1 MAKLGA
7 GDMRS
12 KASAGD
18 YAGQSRVD
26 IFDLKIKDK
35 KPFIIGSAE
44 SAPKVIGISYDRKSE
59 ILTYQKQGNKTVYE
73 AKRSEVFKD
82 KDFGGGGSGSGGGQ
96 KETEL
101 TESMQCYY
109 CSYVFNVKKGACKEV
124 STAQLKSAKQ
134 HVHATHSLENCLKL
148 GPGAWLED
156 DVYVKT
162 ANKLWEQY
170 GRRMTKHGTVT
181 FHRDSAFMK
190 GVYKAKQACH
200 KIDKDSDDPQAPGSF
215 NDDKWNPGDI
225 WATTLPITST
235 PFKDFVGSWGD
246 LKTEVEKQAKAGKV
260 LGISLKRIG
269 KGGQATAKE
278 FNKSNLTKADIKY
291 ESWGWGKTG
300 NFFNSQDIYMSCDG
314 GLIQFRTFNK
324 ETSWQGQITGSSAAG
339 GKVSG
344 GNVDYYCRDI
354 FNKEIYGG
362 RGSES
367 PFLTQINS
375 DPKWPSKAYALYKK
389 HNAKSKPNVA
399 LIPEKTFLE
408 EWKKKEE
415 SFRNSKSMCL
425 MFLDV
430 FEGTGTSK
438 KKKDELVKL
447 MFLYASSATDQSS
460 FFVKIS

>member
-7 GDMRS
+7 QDMRS

-18 YAGQSRVD
+18 YAGQNRVD

-35 KPFIIGSAE
+35 KPFIIGSSE
-44 SAPKVIGISYDRKSE
+44 SAPKVMGISYDRKKE
-59 ILTYQKQGNKTVYE
+59 ILTYQRKGNKTVYQ
-73 AKRSEVFKD
+73 AKRAEVFKD
-82 KDFGGGGSGSGGGQ
+82 KDFGGGGSGSGGGA
-96 KETEL
+96 KETAL

-109 CSYVFNVKKGACKEV
+109 CSYVFNVKKSACKEV
-124 STAQLKSAKQ
+124 SPAQLKSAARN
-134 HVHATHSLENCLKL
+134 VDATFSLEDCLKM

-156 DVYVKT
+156 DVYIKT
-162 ANKLWEQY
+162 ANKLWEKY
-170 GRRMTKHGTVT
+170 GRKMSRKGTVT

-190 GVYKAKQACH
+190 GIYSAKQACH
-200 KIDKDSDDPQAPGSF
+200 KLDKASEDPQAPGSF

-225 WATTLPITST
+225 WATTLATTSK
-235 PFKDFVGSWGD
+235 PLQDFIGSWGD
-246 LKTEVEKQAKAGKV
+246 LKAEVERLAKAGEV

-278 FNKSNLTKADIKY
+278 FNKSTATKSDFKY

-300 NFFNSQDIYMSCDG
+300 NFFSSQDIYMTCDG
-314 GLIQFRTFNK
+314 GVIQFRTFNK
-324 ETSWQGQITGSSAAG
+324 ETSWQGQIAGASAAG

-344 GNVDYYCRDI
+344 GNIDYYC
-354 FNKEIYGG
+354 KEVFGKDIYGG
-362 RGSES
+362 RGSEVS
-367 PFLTQINS
+367 FFSQINS
-375 DPKWPSKAYALYKK
+375 DKEWPSKAYELYKK

-399 LIPEKTFLE
+399 LIPKSTFLE

-415 SFRNSKSMCL
+415 GFRNSKSMCL

-430 FEGTGTSK
+430 FEGTGTTK
-438 KKKDELVKL
+438 KKKDKVVTS
-447 MFLYASSATDQSS
+447 MFRYASSATDQSS

>member
-1 MAKLGA
+1 MAQLSSA
-7 GDMRS
+7 DMRS
-12 KASAGD
+12 TASAGE
-18 YAGQSRVD
+18 YASQKRPD

-35 KPFIIGSAE
+35 RPFIVGSSE
-44 SAPKVIGISYDRKSE
+44 SAPKVIGISYDRKNE
-59 ILTYQKQGNKTVYE
+59 ILTYQKQGSKTVYE
-73 AKRSEVFKD
+73 AKRSQIFKD
-82 KDFGGGGSGSGGGQ
+82 KDFGGGGRGSGGGQ
-96 KETEL
+96 KETAL

-124 STAQLKSAKQ
+124 STAQLKSAAKY
-134 HVHATHSLENCLKL
+134 VDASESLADCLKK

-162 ANKLWEQY
+162 ANKVWEKY
-170 GRRMTKHGTVT
+170 GRGMTRNGIVT

-190 GVYKAKQACH
+190 GIYSAYKACLDLDRK
-200 KIDKDSDDPQAPGSF
+200 SSDPQAPGSF
-215 NDDKWNPGDI
+215 DANKWNPGDI
-225 WATTLPITST
+225 WATTLPVTSK
-235 PFKDFVGSWGD
+235 PLKDFQGSWGE
-246 LKTEVEKQAKAGKV
+246 LNMEVEKLAKAGKV

-269 KGGQATAKE
+269 KGGRATSKE
-278 FNKSNLTKADIKY
+278 FNKSSLTKPDIKY

-324 ETSWQGQITGSSAAG
+324 ETSWQGQITGSAAAG

-344 GNVDYYCRDI
+344 GNVDYYCKEI
-354 FNKEIYGG
+354 FGKEIYGG
-362 RGSES
+362 RGSEAPLLS
-367 PFLTQINS
+367 QINS

-399 LIPEKTFLE
+399 LIPEATFLE
-408 EWKKKEE
+408 NWKGKEE
-415 SFRNSKSMCL
+415 GFRNSKSMCL

-438 KKKDELVKL
+438 KKKDELCKL